1 MEMESIIK
9 NAIKRGERPEHFMLI
24 KPIDYPVAAAVQCK
38 QVAYTKDALR
48 IQEVGNDIYLPV
60 IYFPP
65 EDVCMNMLIPSTK
78 KTKCPLKGVT
88 TYFDVICDGTTY
100 SNVAW
105 SYVDIYSF
113 DERLTLL
120 KDKVAFDT
128 RYVQLSEFS
137 TLVR

>member
-1 MEMESIIK
+1 MESIIK
-9 NAIKRGERPEHFMLI
+9 NAIKRRERPEHFMLI

-38 QVAYTKDALR
+38 QVAYTGDALR
-48 IQEVGNDIYLPV
+48 IQEVGNDIYLSV

-65 EDVCMNMLIPSTK
+65 EDVSMTMLIPSSK
-78 KTKCPLKGVT
+78 QTKCPLKGVT
-88 TYFDVICDGTTY
+88 SYFDILCNGTTY
-100 SNVAW
+100 ANAAW
-105 SYVDIYSF
+105 SYVDVYPF

-120 KDKVAFDT
+120 KGKIAFDT